1 MKPKLPLIFEKFE
14 ESRKKGFIL
23 AKEYKEKGGK
33 IAGYLCSYTPHEI
46 IEAAGIA
53 LIGICGSDEEGFQEA
68 EKVLPKNMCP
78 LIKGTY
84 GMAASQKCPYTY
96 FSDIIIGETTC
107 DGKKKMYE
115 LLNDIKETYVLHLPQ
130 GQKRP
135 YSTDIWYQEIVL
147 LKQKIEE
154 KFDVEITEEKLK
166 ESIHTWNE
174 LRQVTCEMYELQM
187 NIPPVMTGCE
197 MLLALQENTYL
208 FDTRQR
214 IENIRNIVESAKK
227 EYAEGKRKVSSL
239 QKRILVT
246 GCPMGGVIEKVGMT
260 IEENGGVI
268 VCVDDCSGERTN
280 RLMIDENSD
289 NLLRAISD
297 AYLQINCSVMSP
309 NTQRLENTQKMIEK
323 YHVDGVIE
331 VVLQC
336 CHTFEIEAELMRRTV
351 TEMNIPYM
359 KITTDYSQT
368 DRGQLSTRIAAFM
381 EML

>member
-1 MKPKLPLIFEKFE
+1 MKPKLPKIFEKFE

-23 AKEYKEKGGK
+23 AKEYKENGGK

-46 IEAAGIA
+46 IEAAGVA
-53 LIGICGSDEEGFQEA
+53 LIGICGSDEEGFQES

-130 GQKRP
+130 GQQRS
-135 YSTDIWYQEIVL
+135 YSADIWYQEIIL
-147 LKQKIEE
+147 LKQKLEE

-174 LRQVTCEMYELQM
+174 LRQVTCEMYEMQM

-214 IENIRNIVESAKK
+214 IENIRNIVERAKK
-227 EYAEGKRKVSSL
+227 EYVEGNRKVSSL

-309 NTQRLENTQKMIEK
+309 NTQRLKNTKKMIEK

-351 TEMNIPYM
+351 TELNIPYM

>member
-1 MKPKLPLIFEKFE
+1 MKQNLPELFEKFE
-14 ESRKKGFIL
+14 ESRKEGFIL

-33 IAGYLCSYTPHEI
+33 IAGYLCSYTPHEV
-46 IEAAGIA
+46 IEAAGVA
-53 LIGICGSDEEGFQEA
+53 LIGICGSDEEGFSEA

-84 GMAASQKCPYTY
+84 GMAALQKCPYTY

-107 DGKKKMYE
+107 EGKKKMYE
-115 LLNDIKETYVLHLPQ
+115 LVNDIKETYVLHLPQ

-135 YSTDIWYQEIVL
+135 YSSDIWYQEIVL
-147 LKQKIEE
+147 LKQKLEE

-166 ESIHTWNE
+166 EAIHTWNE

-187 NIPPVMTGCE
+187 NIPPVMMGCE
-197 MLLALQENTYL
+197 MLLALQKNTYL
-208 FDTRQR
+208 FDTAKR
-214 IENIRNIVESAKK
+214 IENIRNTAENAKK
-227 EYAEGKRKVSSL
+227 EYAEGKRKVSTS

-297 AYLQINCSVMSP
+297 AYLQINCSVMTP
-309 NTQRLENTQKMIEK
+309 NTQRMENTKKMIQK

-331 VVLQC
+331 IVLQC
-336 CHTFEIEAELMRRTV
+336 CHTFEIEAELMKCTI

-359 KITTDYSQT
+359 KITTDYSQA
-368 DRGQLSTRIAAFM
+368 DKGQLSTRIAAFM

>member
-1 MKPKLPLIFEKFE
+1 MKNKWIAAAAALALSASLIPGAMAAEM
-14 ESRKKGFIL
+14 
-23 AKEYKEKGGK
+23 KEYTLEE
-33 IAGYLCSYTPHEI
+33 ADRLTDSYGYDGYQADIP
-46 IEAAGIA
+46 
-53 LIGICGSDEEGFQEA
+53 
-68 EKVLPKNMCP
+68 
-78 LIKGTY
+78 GTDFT
-84 GMAASQKCPYTY
+84 M
-96 FSDIIIGETTC
+96 
-107 DGKKKMYE
+107 
-115 LLNDIKETYVLHLPQ
+115 
-130 GQKRP
+130 
-135 YSTDIWYQEIVL
+135 WYRDSML
-147 LKQKIEE
+147 
-154 KFDVEITEEKLK
+154 DVEITEEKLK

-289 NLLRAISD
+289 NLLRTISD

>member
-1 MKPKLPLIFEKFE
+1 MEPKLPKIFEKFE

-53 LIGICGSDEEGFQEA
+53 LIGICGSDEEGFQEV

-130 GQKRP
+130 GQQRP
-135 YSTDIWYQEIVL
+135 YSADIWYQEIVL
-147 LKQKIEE
+147 LKQKLEE

-227 EYAEGKRKVSSL
+227 EYAEGKRKVSSS

-246 GCPMGGVIEKVGMT
+246 GCPMGGVIGKVGMT

-280 RLMIDENSD
+280 RLMIDENGD

-331 VVLQC
+331 VTLQC

-351 TEMNIPYM
+351 TELNIPYM
-359 KITTDYSQT
+359 KITTDYSQA

>member
-1 MKPKLPLIFEKFE
+1 
-14 ESRKKGFIL
+14 
-23 AKEYKEKGGK
+23 
-33 IAGYLCSYTPHEI
+33 
-46 IEAAGIA
+46 
-53 LIGICGSDEEGFQEA
+53 
-68 EKVLPKNMCP
+68 MCP

>member
-1 MKPKLPLIFEKFE
+1 
-14 ESRKKGFIL
+14 
-23 AKEYKEKGGK
+23 
-33 IAGYLCSYTPHEI
+33 
-46 IEAAGIA
+46 
-53 LIGICGSDEEGFQEA
+53 
-68 EKVLPKNMCP
+68 
-78 LIKGTY
+78 
-84 GMAASQKCPYTY
+84 
-96 FSDIIIGETTC
+96 
-107 DGKKKMYE
+107 
-115 LLNDIKETYVLHLPQ
+115 
-130 GQKRP
+130 
-135 YSTDIWYQEIVL
+135 
-147 LKQKIEE
+147 
-154 KFDVEITEEKLK
+154 
-166 ESIHTWNE
+166 
-174 LRQVTCEMYELQM
+174 
-187 NIPPVMTGCE
+187 
-197 MLLALQENTYL
+197 
-208 FDTRQR
+208 
-214 IENIRNIVESAKK
+214 
-227 EYAEGKRKVSSL
+227 
-239 QKRILVT
+239 
-246 GCPMGGVIEKVGMT
+246 MGGVIEKVGMT

>member
-53 LIGICGSDEEGFQEA
+53 LIGICGSDEEGVQEA

>member
-289 NLLRAISD
+289 NLLRTISD

>member
-154 KFDVEITEEKLK
+154 KFDVEITEVKLK

>member
-1 MKPKLPLIFEKFE
+1 MEPKLPKIFEKFE

-135 YSTDIWYQEIVL
+135 YSADIWYQEIVL
-147 LKQKIEE
+147 LKQKLEE

-368 DRGQLSTRIAAFM
+368 DECVNKTL
-381 EML
+381 

>member
-1 MKPKLPLIFEKFE
+1 METKLPKIFEKFE

-130 GQKRP
+130 GQQRP
-135 YSTDIWYQEIVL
+135 YSADVWYQEIVL
-147 LKQKIEE
+147 LKQKLEE

-187 NIPPVMTGCE
+187 NIPPVMMGCE

-214 IENIRNIVESAKK
+214 IENIRNIVERAKK

-260 IEENGGVI
+260 IEKNGGVI

-289 NLLRAISD
+289 DLLRAISD

-331 VVLQC
+331 VALQC

-351 TEMNIPYM
+351 TELNIPYM
-359 KITTDYSQT
+359 KITTDYSQA

>member
-1 MKPKLPLIFEKFE
+1 MEPKLPKIFEKFE

-130 GQKRP
+130 GQQRP
-135 YSTDIWYQEIVL
+135 YSADVWYQEIVL
-147 LKQKIEE
+147 LKQKLEE

-214 IENIRNIVESAKK
+214 IENIRNIVERAKK
-227 EYAEGKRKVSSL
+227 EYVEGKRKVSSL

-351 TEMNIPYM
+351 TELNIPYM